1 MNWEPVRK
9 RLLGSDLKDAYQA
22 AVELRERIEI
32 VHTTEFPLML
42 SALLPAFSSVLA
54 QRTGPNPD
62 TTTLEHQFRNVVL
75 EIISRMPSN
84 EVLRPHAP
92 HLVAVAMDILSRDYE
107 ENALLASRIIFDLYK
122 VYRNLPQ
129 DYVQPYLDF
138 VQTAYRALP
147 KAVEHNFAISA
158 LPAST
163 PAPAAAASTTT
174 LPTPSP
180 DVAGKNPET
189 PTMSTPEQATKNEA
203 EAMSIEKRKSDG
215 RISPESFGLSSPPM
229 FGSPSVAD
237 ITHRASPK
245 SNASF
250 RVLTECPLIVML
262 MFQLYPKFLKTN
274 IPVLITVMTEALA
287 LRAPSITP
295 AQSADSDQRRLYYA
309 RARELVA
316 AQAKT
321 LSFLTYLL
329 RGFGTELKP
338 YEERLATNV
347 VELMKTCQRESI
359 STRKELL
366 VATRHLL
373 NSDFRRGFFRHIDTL
388 FDERVLMGTYHRHS
402 DLLRPLVFTTL
413 SDFVHHVR
421 TILNMMQMS
430 RVVSI
435 FSRVLHDSTM
445 TVPMSIQY
453 AAVRT
458 LISTVDI
465 ILNNKDPDPQLGRD
479 LLVRIL
485 DALVHKLQS
494 LHEHFPAVQ
503 KAEEARREE
512 EQQKCD
518 GGSSTKSDTSN
529 RSPEKEDR
537 YSVSADDLHNK
548 PISADLGTEE
558 MGDTVKDAHS
568 LIRVI
573 VIGHKSVIW
582 SINSYRAQREKDKPL
597 EVAAPS
603 PPGND
608 EVASALKKLTN
619 TERDLIDK
627 FILFTLPCFK
637 FFRDNESDEKQ
648 EWGKPPNFPP
658 VDSAKPANAART
670 PSEQYRDVLTYF
682 AVSFN
687 PLDPLIFRQTIGRRL
702 DMIVDEIVL
711 DPLVMLI
718 PRHFLV
724 SSPTC
729 SYEFCSLL
737 LEFLMQRMD
746 QLSTAD
752 TSTVLF
758 VDPPSEADTDAMKR
772 LKRLSSG
779 YETLATA
786 SYRKRRATAL
796 LHLFE
801 RAFKSL
807 STFPENEV
815 ALRPYLKTIV
825 GRCLNGA
832 MENTTEWPDNYC
844 VLMRHLFRSI
854 SAGKFEESYKEL
866 LPIIPT
872 VLNGLYR
879 IYGATDDSTLRHLVI
894 EFCLTIP
901 ARLSSLLPHMSLL
914 LRVIIPALESSSG
927 DLVNL
932 G

>member
-1 MNWEPVRK
+1 M
-9 RLLGSDLKDAYQA
+9 
-22 AVELRERIEI
+22 
-32 VHTTEFPLML
+32 
-42 SALLPAFSSVLA
+42 
-54 QRTGPNPD
+54 
-62 TTTLEHQFRNVVL
+62 
-75 EIISRMPSN
+75 
-84 EVLRPHAP
+84 
-92 HLVAVAMDILSRDYE
+92 
-107 ENALLASRIIFDLYK
+107 
-122 VYRNLPQ
+122 
-129 DYVQPYLDF
+129 
-138 VQTAYRALP
+138 
-147 KAVEHNFAISA
+147 
-158 LPAST
+158 
-163 PAPAAAASTTT
+163 
-174 LPTPSP
+174 LPTPP
-180 DVAGKNPET
+180 ADQAGKNPET
-189 PTMSTPEQATKNEA
+189 PTAETTPEQTTKPE
-203 EAMSIEKRKSDG
+203 EMSVEKDKSEG
-215 RISPESFGLSSPPM
+215 RTSPDSFGLSSPPI
-229 FGSPSVAD
+229 FGSPSAAE
-237 ITHRASPK
+237 IAHRASPK
-245 SNASF
+245 STASF

-287 LRAPSITP
+287 LRAPPISP
-295 AQSADSDQRRLYYA
+295 SQASDPDQRRFYYA

-329 RGFGTELKP
+329 RGFGPELKP

-421 TILNMMQMS
+421 AILSMTQMS
-430 RVVSI
+430 RVVST

-453 AAVRT
+453 AAVRS
-458 LISTVDI
+458 LISVVDI

-485 DALVHKLQS
+485 DTLVHKLQS
-494 LHEHFPAVQ
+494 LIEYFPVVQ

-518 GGSSTKSDTSN
+518 GSSTKSDNSN

-537 YSVSADDLHNK
+537 SSVSAEDFPKQL
-548 PISADLGTEE
+548 SVDLGTEE
-558 MGDTVKDAHS
+558 VIDTVRDAHS

-582 SINSYRAQREKDKPL
+582 SLNNYRLQREKDKPL
-597 EVAAPS
+597 EAAAPNPS
-603 PPGND
+603 TND

-627 FILFTLPCFK
+627 FILFTVPCLK
-637 FFRDNESDEKQ
+637 FFRDNETEDNQ
-648 EWGKPPNFPP
+648 EWGKPPNFGP
-658 VDSAKPANAART
+658 VDSSKPTNASRT

-687 PLDPLIFRQTIGRRL
+687 PLDPVIFRQTIGRRL
-702 DMIVDEIVL
+702 GLIIDEVVN
-711 DPLVMLI
+711 DPLVMLV

-724 SSPTC
+724 SSPSC
-729 SYEFCSLL
+729 SFEFCSLL
-737 LEFLMQRMD
+737 LDFLVQRMD
-746 QLSTAD
+746 QLSTMN
-752 TSTVLF
+752 SNSVLF
-758 VDPPSEADTDAMKR
+758 IDPPSESGVDELER
-772 LKRLSSG
+772 LKELAAKSD
-779 YETLATA
+779 ETAMP
-786 SYRKRRATAL
+786 YRKRRANAL

-807 STFPENEV
+807 STYPENEV
-815 ALRPYLKTIV
+815 ALRPYLRKIV
-825 GRCLNGA
+825 ECCLNRA
-832 MENTTEWPDNYC
+832 VENTKDWPDNYC
-844 VLMRHLFRSI
+844 ILLRYLFRSI

-866 LPIIPT
+866 FPIIPT

-879 IYGATDDSTLRHLVI
+879 IFCATDDSTLRHLVI